1 MQTAVEPLS
10 AADPVLDW
18 PLPPGFQVDSESPQ
32 PRSEGCEIL
41 LRSGELRIGR
51 ALAVRSDDRCVVFM
65 RRGAS
70 VPEHLAFEQIKLLRL
85 PRTLRLIANQALRA
99 IDGVAKVQNADFC
112 TFALLFADGQL
123 RSGDTTGHV
132 NRDNGLY
139 LFPGTGPDCVERW
152 FVPREAVSS
161 FTLGS
166 LTGELLVRESGV
178 SEANVNKALEIQRE
192 IRERPIGEYLLDEHI
207 VNLVDLERAL
217 DLQKSMP
224 VLRLGDALVQLGLVT
239 PEQLADAIGR
249 QRAERHR
256 PLGEILI
263 TMGVVSDNQIKHV
276 LARKLGIPFVD
287 VRHFE
292 PEYDA
297 LQRVPPAFALRQRVL
312 PLHRS
317 NEDLAV
323 AMEDPMDSAL
333 CHELRVMT
341 GLHIL
346 PVISTREA
354 IARRVDQFYGNGA
367 EGLRR
372 LEEQQANALPF
383 HIDANAKTL
392 SIVPTIQR
400 TKATE
405 LVNKLFEEGSALE
418 LVRGR
423 QEDEVSESD
432 NTLVQLVNK
441 MITDARTA
449 GVSDIHIE
457 TNPGRQN
464 SRVRFRKDAILT
476 EYLQVPHGFRAAL
489 VSRLKI
495 MASLDISERRKPQDG
510 KIEFGMAGSNRIEL
524 RVATIP
530 TNQGL
535 EDVVMRILAS
545 SDALPMVRLGL
556 ESDALEALTRL
567 AEKPHG
573 LLLVC
578 GPTGSGKTTTL
589 HSVLSHIN
597 TPQRKIWTAEDPVEI
612 TQAGLRQVQVNPKLG
627 WTFAHAMRAFL
638 RADPDVVMVGEMRDA
653 ETTRSGIEASLTGHL
668 VLSTLHTNSACES
681 VIRLLDLGMDPFN
694 FSDALLG
701 VLGQR
706 LVRHLC
712 PACRQPYFP
721 AADEVR
727 SLAEEYCHETALVPD
742 RIIDQWVT
750 RFGAVGEL
758 KIYLRQGCD
767 QCQHTGYNGRVGI
780 HELLVNT
787 PRLKRMIQSRAPVE
801 QIVTGAIEGG
811 MRTLKQDGLLK
822 VLKGITD
829 AAQVRAVCN

>member
-1 MQTAVEPLS
+1 M
-10 AADPVLDW
+10 LDW
-18 PLPPGFQVDSESPQ
+18 PLPPGFTIETCPALPRTES
-32 PRSEGCEIL
+32 CEIV
-41 LRSGELRIGR
+41 LRSGELCIGR
-51 ALAVRSDDRCVVFM
+51 AIGLRAEARQFVFL
-65 RRGAS
+65 RRAAT
-70 VPEHLAFEQIKLLRL
+70 VAEELPFEKIKLLRL
-85 PRTLRLIANQALRA
+85 PRSLRLSASTALRT
-99 IDGVAKVQNADFC
+99 IDEAAKVQKADFC
-112 TFALLFADGQL
+112 TFALLFTDGQV

-132 NRDNGLY
+132 NRDGGLY
-139 LFPGTGPDCVERW
+139 LYPGTGPDCVERW
-152 FVPREAVSS
+152 FVPLDAVGS

-166 LTGELLVRESGV
+166 LTGELLVRESFV
-178 SEANVNKALEIQRE
+178 SEEHVNQALEIQRE
-192 IRERPIGEYLLDEHI
+192 LRERPIGEYLLDEQI
-207 VNLVDLERAL
+207 VNLADLERAL
-217 DLQKSMP
+217 ELQKSMP

-239 PEQLADAIGR
+239 QEQLSDAIGR

-287 VRHFE
+287 VRHFD

-297 LQRVPPAFALRQRVL
+297 LRRLPPAFALRHRVL

-323 AMEDPMDSAL
+323 AMEDPLDSAV
-333 CHELRVMT
+333 CHELRVIT
-341 GLHIL
+341 GLRIL

-354 IARRVDQFYGNGA
+354 IARRVDEYYGNGA
-367 EGLRR
+367 DGLHKM
-372 LEEQQANALPF
+372 EERQANALPF
-383 HIDANAKTL
+383 HIDATAKNL
-392 SIVPTIQR
+392 SIVPTLQR
-400 TKATE
+400 TKVTE
-405 LVNKLFEEGSALE
+405 LANKLFEEGSALE
-418 LVRGR
+418 LVRSR
-423 QEDEVSESD
+423 QEEEVSESD
-432 NTLVQLVNK
+432 STLVQLVNK
-441 MITDARTA
+441 MISDARSA
-449 GVSDIHIE
+449 GASDIHIE

-510 KIEFGMAGSNRIEL
+510 KIEFGIAGNNRIEL

-530 TNQGL
+530 TTQGL

-545 SDALPMVRLGL
+545 SDALPIDKLGL
-556 ESDALEALTRL
+556 EPDALAELKKL
-567 AEKPHG
+567 AEKAHG

-589 HSVLSHIN
+589 HSVLGHIN

-638 RADPDVVMVGEMRDA
+638 RADPDVIMVGEMRDT

-668 VLSTLHTNSACES
+668 MLSTLHTNSATES
-681 VIRLLDLGMDPFN
+681 VARLLDLGMDPFN

-712 PACRQPYFP
+712 RHCKEAYFP
-721 AADEVR
+721 AAEELD
-727 SLAEEYCHETALVPD
+727 SLAREYCHETPLDPQQVLA
-742 RIIDQWVT
+742 QWES
-750 RFGAVGEL
+750 RFGPVGQARIFRPRACE
-758 KIYLRQGCD
+758 R
-767 QCQHTGYNGRVGI
+767 CQQSGYSGRVGI

-787 PRLKRMIQSRAPVE
+787 ADLKRLIQSRAPVH
-801 QIVTGAIEGG
+801 QLVASAIENG

-822 VLKGITD
+822 VLQGMTD